1 MGQLQR
7 TRNGQGGVNDGGP
20 DPDAIKMFVGQ
31 VPRSMDEEELREF
44 FSEFGPVHQLNIL
57 RDKSTGVSRGC
68 CFVTYFN
75 RRDALEAQNKLHNV
89 KTLPG
94 MHHPLQ
100 MKPADTENRNER
112 KLFIGMVCKKMGEE
126 DIRHMFDKF
135 GPVEEVTVLRDDQG
149 VSRGCAFV
157 TFASRQIAMVA
168 IKAMHH
174 SITMEGCSSPIVVK
188 FADTQKDKEQRKVQQ
203 LQTGLWGL
211 SSPGVSPTYLTAS
224 PQQPA
229 LASLLGSPLTVGNP
243 QQLVALTQQQQQL
256 ISLQQLLAAQQQ
268 QQQQLLALQQ
278 HQAQQHQVQ
287 QQQQQP
293 QAQQS
298 LLHQP
303 DQSALLTSQSHQLV
317 QSPYLQLAALRQSPG
332 PSPQLEQLNNN
343 SLVSTIPVSSYQQT
357 PHSYDTA
364 GLSIETLLKVGSK
377 MKSAEGGYK
386 PNPGPDGANLFIYHL
401 PQEFTDSDLSQTFQP
416 FGTIVSAKV
425 FIDKQTNLSK
435 CFGFVSF
442 TTNEAAHSAIQAMNG
457 YQVGTKRLKVQ
468 LKRPKDVGKP
478 Y

>member
-1 MGQLQR
+1 MGQPR
-7 TRNGQGGVNDGGP
+7 TRNGQGGGGNLGNVNGQGGGNMGNLGNLGNVNNDGGP

-68 CFVTYFN
+68 CFVTYFS
-75 RRDALEAQNKLHNV
+75 RRDALEAQNRLHNV

-94 MHHPLQ
+94 MHHPIQ

-112 KLFIGMVCKKMGEE
+112 KLFIGMVCKKNDEE
-126 DIRHMFDKF
+126 DIRQMFDKF

-149 VSRGCAFV
+149 MSRGCAFV

-243 QQLVALTQQQQQL
+243 QQLVAVTQ
-256 ISLQQLLAAQQQ
+256 QQQ
-268 QQQQLLALQQ
+268 QQQQLLAIQQ
-278 HQAQQHQVQ
+278 HQAQQQHHQAQQQQ

-293 QAQQS
+293 QQQQPQPQQS
-298 LLHQP
+298 L
-303 DQSALLTSQSHQLV
+303 
-317 QSPYLQLAALRQSPG
+317 
-332 PSPQLEQLNNN
+332 
-343 SLVSTIPVSSYQQT
+343 
-357 PHSYDTA
+357 
-364 GLSIETLLKVGSK
+364 
-377 MKSAEGGYK
+377 
-386 PNPGPDGANLFIYHL
+386 
-401 PQEFTDSDLSQTFQP
+401 
-416 FGTIVSAKV
+416 
-425 FIDKQTNLSK
+425 
-435 CFGFVSF
+435 
-442 TTNEAAHSAIQAMNG
+442 
-457 YQVGTKRLKVQ
+457 
-468 LKRPKDVGKP
+468 
-478 Y
+478 